1 MSIVAT
7 EQNQSAIS
15 LLSKQFDELVG
26 SYSDRNES
34 SWMQSRR
41 QAMQAFI
48 EVGFPKKRSESYKY
62 TPVSKWIENHGHFV
76 NSASNGRSI
85 QNGPASLRLS
95 PDSNGKSGKG
105 LSAEQGAT
113 KAASTSWTG
122 KSGIEIH
129 THNGLLSG
137 SVVGSVPA
145 GLTVCSLK
153 EASVK
158 HPRLIS
164 AYLSQAVELDRDPFA
179 ALASA
184 FAEDGLFIHA
194 SESVVTD
201 EVISI
206 HHDGLHNESFV
217 QPRLLIVAEKGASI
231 QVVEHFPY
239 LNAGRTFEN
248 RIAEIFVANE
258 AHVDHVLMVER
269 ADEALFVNSLFVQQ
283 GEKSYFRTN
292 TITLGGG
299 LVRHNLNF
307 LPDAEECETHL
318 HGLYVAKGSA
328 HLDNHT
334 LVDHAKPNCFSNEM
348 FKGIVTDQA
357 TGVFNGKVLVRQ
369 DAQKTNAYQSSKC
382 IVLDRGARTYAKPE
396 LEIYADDV
404 KCSHGATTGELD
416 EDAIFYLR
424 ARGISKDAAKMILLE
439 AFARDVVDLIAMESV
454 REYLYVRLHD
464 LLSVT
469 K

>member
-7 EQNQSAIS
+7 EQNQSAIDR
-15 LLSKQFDELVG
+15 LSKQFDDLVG
-26 SYSDRNES
+26 SKSDGQES
-34 SWMQSRR
+34 SWIQSRR

-48 EVGFPKKRSESYKY
+48 QAGFPKKRSESYKY
-62 TPVSKWIENHGHFV
+62 TPVSKWIEKHSHFA
-76 NSASNGRSI
+76 NEAPSSLFAQSGPLPPLSA
-85 QNGPASLRLS
+85 
-95 PDSNGKSGKG
+95 PDSKGKSGDSQ
-105 LSAEQGAT
+105 SAGNRAT
-113 KAASTSWTG
+113 KAASTSWKS
-122 KSGIEIH
+122 KSGVEIH
-129 THNGLLSG
+129 TQDGHISG
-137 SVVGSVPA
+137 SVVGNVPT

-153 EASVK
+153 EASLK
-158 HPRLIS
+158 HPQLFS
-164 AYLSQAVELDRDPFA
+164 AYLSKAVVLDRDPFA
-179 ALASA
+179 ALATA

-206 HHDGLHNESFV
+206 HHDGLRSESFV
-217 QPRLLIVAEKGASI
+217 QPRVLIVAEKGASI
-231 QVVEHFPY
+231 QVVEHFPH

-248 RIAEIFVANE
+248 RVAEIFVAAE
-258 AHVDHVLMVER
+258 ARIDHVLMVER
-269 ADEALFVNSLFVQQ
+269 AEEALFVNSLFVYQ

-307 LPDAEECETHL
+307 LPNAEECETHL
-318 HGLYVAKGSA
+318 HGLYVAKGYA
-328 HLDNHT
+328 HVDNHT

-424 ARGISKDAAKMILLE
+424 ARGISKDAAKMLLLE
-439 AFARDVVDLIAMESV
+439 AFARDVVDLIAAEGV
-454 REYLYVRLHD
+454 RNYLYDRLHH